1 MHRALTAVLLT
12 SVLALASCATPT
24 PYQPLV
30 AHGLSSGGYS
40 DLKISS
46 DRYRITFQGNSTT
59 DRDTVEQYLLYH
71 AAEVTLREG
80 YDYFILANRRT
91 DSRTSHFITPEF
103 GAWGPEWYYGRGR
116 FRGGY
121 DPFWDGG
128 FGYMDDDVSRYRA
141 NAEIVL
147 GHGKKPAD
155 NPAALDAHEVAA
167 NLAPT
172 IARPKP

>member
-1 MHRALTAVLLT
+1 MHRALTAILLT
-12 SVLALASCATPT
+12 GVLALSACVTPT
-24 PYQPLV
+24 PYQALV
-30 AHGLSSGGYS
+30 RNGQSNGGYS
-40 DLKISS
+40 DLKIAN
-46 DRYRITFQGNSTT
+46 DRFRITFQGNSAT

-80 YDYFILANRRT
+80 YDWFMLANRRT
-91 DSRTSHFITPEF
+91 DTRTSHFITPEAGF
-103 GAWGPEWYYGRGR
+103 GPGWYYGR
-116 FRGGY
+116 RGGFGY
-121 DPFWDGG
+121 DPFWGG
-128 FGYMDDDVSRYRA
+128 GYGYFDDDISRYRA

-172 IARPKP
+172 IARPKA